1 MMAMFDI
8 FMRLPDGQPVW
19 IKAVHTLEQA
29 EREVAQLAARSP
41 AEYFIFN
48 VNNGQVLTPP
58 QSCRLF

>member
-19 IKAVHTLEQA
+19 IKAVNTLEQA
-29 EREVAQLAARSP
+29 EREVAQLAAKSP
-41 AEYFIFN
+41 GDYFIFN
-48 VNNGQVLTPP
+48 VNSGQVLPQP